1 MRKWLMGTAAAL
13 LLLTAVLAVNVLRL
27 PSASPAPAR
36 VTLPGIAAAPA
47 AQRLAGALR
56 IRTISFEDPKRINYA
71 SFDALAAYFARQF
84 PRVHRT
90 LKRERVNRY
99 SLLYTWPGTDP
110 KVKPILLLAH
120 LDVVPIEPGTEARW
134 QQPPFGG
141 VIKDGVIWGRGALDD
156 KASVVGWL
164 EAVEVLLARGFKPV
178 RTVYFA
184 FGHDEEIGGTGGA
197 KVIAEVLRRRG
208 VRAEFLLDEG
218 GLLMHGMYAG
228 VARPV
233 ASLMLAEK
241 GYATFHLTA
250 RAKAGHSSVPPPH
263 TAVGTLAR
271 AVARLQANPL
281 PQRLAPPVT
290 DMLDR
295 LAPEMDGLNRV
306 LIANRWLTEP
316 LLLRRF
322 AKKQATNAMTR
333 TTTAPT
339 MFNAGVKENI
349 LPSEARAVVNFR
361 LLPGDTMAELT
372 EHIRETIDDETIE
385 FVQSSHFGGEASP
398 VSEINAP
405 AYRLIERTA
414 GEVFPEAVVAPG
426 LVLGATDAR
435 HYLGVYENRYNCLPL
450 PVTPEDISR
459 FHGMDERIEVADY
472 ARLLQFYIRLLENA
486 AGS

>member
-1 MRKWLMGTAAAL
+1 MRKWLMGAAAAL
-13 LLLTAVLAVNVLRL
+13 LLLAAVLSVNVLRL
-27 PSASPAPAR
+27 PAASPPPAR
-36 VTLPGIAAAPA
+36 VILPEIAAAPA

-56 IRTISFEDPKRINYA
+56 IPTISFEDPKRINYA
-71 SFDALAAYFARQF
+71 SFDALAAYLARQF
-84 PRVHRT
+84 PRAHRT
-90 LKRERVNRY
+90 LTREQINRY
-99 SLLYTWPGTDP
+99 SLLYTWPGSDP
-110 KVKPILLLAH
+110 KAKPILLLAH
-120 LDVVPIEPGTEARW
+120 LDVVPIESEARW

-141 VIKDGVIWGRGALDD
+141 VVKDGVIWGRGALDD

-164 EAVEVLLARGFKPV
+164 EAAEILLTRGFKPA
-178 RTVYFA
+178 RTIYFA
-184 FGHDEEIGGTGGA
+184 FGHDEEIGGSGGA
-197 KVIAEVLRRRG
+197 KAIAEVLRQRG
-208 VRAEFLLDEG
+208 VRVEFLLDEG
-218 GLLMHGMYAG
+218 GLLLRGMYAG

-250 RAKAGHSSVPPPH
+250 RAKAGHSSVPPPD
-263 TAVGTLAR
+263 TAVGKLAR
-271 AVARLQANPL
+271 AVARLEAHPL

-290 DMLDR
+290 DMLER

-306 LIANRWLTEP
+306 FIANRWLTEP

-322 AKKQATNAMTR
+322 ARKQATNAMTR

-349 LPSEARAVVNFR
+349 LPGEARAVVNFR
-361 LLPGDTMAELT
+361 LLPGDTLAELT

-405 AYRLIERTA
+405 AFRLIERTL
-414 GEVFPEAVVAPG
+414 GEVFPEAAVAPG

-435 HYLGVYENRYNCLPL
+435 HYLGVYENRYNSLPL

-472 ARLLQFYIRLLENA
+472 LRLLQFYIRLLENA
-486 AGS
+486 AGP